1 MSNQILIVDDVAT
14 NRILIKAQLTA
25 AYFDC
30 VQAADGVSALQMV
43 KEKQPAAV
51 ILDLMLPDI
60 SGIEVCRRL
69 RADPATQHIPVVMVT
84 ASGDR
89 EMRLAALAAG
99 ADDYLSKPLN
109 SVVLLARIRNLLRAH
124 EDDSDLRERAQTCRA
139 LGLGEEPA
147 SFDAPMC
154 IGLLAADPARASRW
168 RAALSPYTRHAL
180 QVLTPAAALTGL
192 AGGDAE
198 TPAQDLYV
206 IIADS
211 GMAGP
216 GLRLVADLRARP
228 ASRHSPIVLVLPEL
242 TPEQVAT
249 ALDLGVNDLFP
260 GDYDPQEAVLRL
272 DMHLRRKRRS
282 DMLRRAVHA
291 GLEMAVIDP
300 LTGLHNR
307 RYALTHLQRL
317 AMTPPGQ
324 GSGPGAGLE
333 GGSHGAQ
340 AAMAATTGPGPARR
354 RHAVMVLDLDRFKV
368 INDTHGHDIG
378 DQVLREVAARLRGA
392 LRACDLVARIG
403 GEEFLVVLQ
412 DVDPM
417 QAQTVA
423 RRLCATIGD
432 RPVPVEGDGRSI
444 GVTVSVGLALAE
456 VDGEQITWCQ
466 AGDDA
471 TAPEG
476 CQAGLPWLK
485 QADSALLRAKAR
497 GRNQV
502 TLAPGAAWDGALSL
516 Q

>member
-30 VQAADGVSALQMV
+30 VQAADGLSALQMV

-147 SFDAPMC
+147 TFDAPMC

-168 RAALSPYTRHAL
+168 RAALSPYTRHAM

-206 IIADS
+206 IIADD

-282 DMLRRAVHA
+282 DILRRAVHA

-317 AMTPPGQ
+317 AMMSPEPESELAPGQ
-324 GSGPGAGLE
+324 GFGQPEPWLGMGPGV
-333 GGSHGAQ
+333 GA
-340 AAMAATTGPGPARR
+340 TRR
-354 RHAVMVLDLDRFKV
+354 RHAVMILDLDRFKV

-378 DQVLREVAARLRGA
+378 DQVLREVAIRLKGA

-412 DVDPM
+412 DIDTA
-417 QAQTVA
+417 QARAVA
-423 RRLCATIGD
+423 QRLCAVIGD
-432 RPVPVEGDGRSI
+432 RPVAVEGGARSLH
-444 GVTVSVGLALAE
+444 VTVSVGLALAE
-456 VDGEQITWCQ
+456 VDGDNITWCRAGDSAVTQ
-466 AGDDA
+466 AGSN
-471 TAPEG
+471 
-476 CQAGLPWLK
+476 AGLPWLK

-516 Q
+516 P